1 MFELF
6 IGSLTLSIL
15 HALIPSHWLPF
26 IAIGKTE
33 NWSKIETLKVTAVSG
48 FAHVLSTILIGI
60 IIGLIGYEISNLAET
75 LTHLL
80 APLILFLVGII
91 YIILYLRHAHTH
103 RHLEEDMN
111 KIESKTKSAIIL
123 TLITAMFFSPCIELQ
138 AYYFNAGLY
147 GWQGILLVSLVYL
160 VITISGMVILV
171 YIGQAGIN
179 RLNTKLKFLDKR
191 ENLITGIIFI
201 VLAVFVYFVEI

>member
-33 NWSKIETLKVTAVSG
+33 NWSRTETLKVTAVSG
-48 FAHVLSTILIGI
+48 FAHVLSTVLIGI

-80 APLILFLVGII
+80 APLILFLVGIV
-91 YIILYLRHAHTH
+91 YIILHLKHAHTH
-103 RHLEEDMN
+103 RHLDEDIN
-111 KIESKTKSAIIL
+111 KIKSKTKNAIVL